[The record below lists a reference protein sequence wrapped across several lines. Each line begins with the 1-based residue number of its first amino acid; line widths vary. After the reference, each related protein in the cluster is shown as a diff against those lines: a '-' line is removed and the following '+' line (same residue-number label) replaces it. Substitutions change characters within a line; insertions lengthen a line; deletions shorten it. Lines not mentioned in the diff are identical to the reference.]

1 MQLRAGQLVLDQTI
15 RYISEDTV
23 DTFSL
28 EVDAEL
34 IELKNY
40 SRIAYLDEEGNQV
53 VLKWQQ
59 DGPDGPMYLEMR
71 QPQYTMVFHPENIFK
86 AHYPT
91 PQGVWELEV
100 DTKHLTITQMSNKQ
114 IEIEIDYQI
123 IMNAEPLANY
133 QFRLIYQ

>member
-1 MQLRAGQLVLDQTI
+1 MQRRAGQLDLDQTI

-23 DTFSL
+23 DTFHL
-28 EVDAEL
+28 EAEAEL

-40 SRIAYLDEEGNQV
+40 SRIAYLDDEGNQV

-59 DGPDGPMYLEMR
+59 DGADGPMYLEMR
-71 QPQYTMVFHPENIFK
+71 QPQYTMVFHPDNMFN

-100 DTKHLTITQMSNKQ
+100 DTHNLSITQLSKEQ
-114 IEIEIDYQI
+114 IKIEIDYQI